1 MSNLAVTVAVI
12 VGVFFLGCLNGY
24 SIRDGAAKAAAAK
37 AFKAAE
43 GQRIV
48 LQGQLDVVSAKYEI
62 ERKRASGVAVERNNT
77 VREFYRTAPP
87 VDPAC
92 AVPDRIYGL
101 LANSVADA
109 NVAASGEPSVAVRSA
124 SGTTASSH

>member
-1 MSNLAVTVAVI
+1 MSNLAVTIAVV

-62 ERKRASGVAVERNNT
+62 ERKRASRVAVERNNT

-92 AVPDRIYGL
+92 AVPDRMYGL
-101 LANSVADA
+101 LANHVADA
-109 NVAASGEPSVAVRSA
+109 NVAASGEPSGSLRPSARSA
-124 SGTTASSH
+124 QTGH

>member
-1 MSNLAVTVAVI
+1 MSNLAVTIAVI

-48 LQGQLDVVSAKYEI
+48 LQGQLDVVSAKYEK
-62 ERKRASGVAVERNNT
+62 ERERASRVAVERHNT
-77 VREFYRTAPP
+77 VREYYRTAPP

-92 AVPDRIYGL
+92 AVPDRMYGL
-101 LANSVADA
+101 LAHAVADA
-109 NVAASGEPSVAVRSA
+109 NVAASGEPSGELPKPSGATVA
-124 SGTTASSH
+124 SH

>member
-1 MSNLAVTVAVI
+1 MSNLAVTIAVI
-12 VGVFFLGCLNGY
+12 VGIFVIGCANGY
-24 SIRDGAAKAAAAK
+24 SIRDGAAKTAAAK

-62 ERKRASGVAVERNNT
+62 ERKRASRVAVERNNT

-92 AVPDRIYGL
+92 AVPDRMYGL
-101 LANSVADA
+101 LANAVADA
-109 NVAASGEPSVAVRSA
+109 NVAASGEPSVSVRSA
-124 SGTTASSH
+124 ASPAVASH